1 MKPRLALVTFIVL
14 VSFCGACGG
23 GGGNS
28 TPVPTAKPTTAP
40 TAAPTTAPTSGP
52 TATPSSTPTP
62 AASGSNEQPIEVNS
76 GPQGNYTNGLFTS
89 ITVCVPGT
97 TDCQTIP
104 DVLVDTG
111 SYGLRILGSALTISL
126 PGQTSGGNAVAEC
139 AFFVDSFTWGPVA
152 TADVEMAGEVAN
164 NVPVQIVGEPGFLS
178 PPLACTN
185 GGLSPADTLE
195 ALGANGLLGV
205 GPLIQD
211 CGSACASGSASTA
224 EYFVCTSST
233 CSATSQSLATQVQ
246 NPIALFSQDNNG
258 LAVSLPAIGADGAPT
273 ASGSL
278 IFGIGT
284 QSNNG
289 LGSATVYTLNSL
301 GEFTTTYGGVSY
313 DSLLDTGSNALFFLT
328 PGVTGIPECS
338 GETAGLYC
346 PTSTLS
352 LSAQNVGI
360 NGASGT
366 VTFNIA
372 NADSLFSTSNFAFNN
387 LGGISSDFFDWG
399 LPFFFGRQ
407 VFVAIEAQQTPS
419 GPGPYF
425 AY

>member
-1 MKPRLALVTFIVL
+1 MKTRLALVTLIVF

-28 TPVPTAKPTTAP
+28 TAVSTAKPTTAP
-40 TAAPTTAPTSGP
+40 TAAPTSAP
-52 TATPSSTPTP
+52 TATPSSTPT
-62 AASGSNEQPIEVNS
+62 AAPSGSNEQPIEVDS
-76 GPQGNYTNGLFTS
+76 GPQGNYINGLFTS

-104 DVLVDTG
+104 NVLVDTG

-126 PGQTSGGNAVAEC
+126 PGQTSDGNAVAEC

-152 TADVEMAGEVAN
+152 TADVEIAGEVAN
-164 NVPVQIVGEPGFLS
+164 NVPLQIVGEPGFLS

-185 GGLSPADTLE
+185 GGLAPADSLE
-195 ALGANGLLGV
+195 SLGANGLLGV

-211 CGSACASGSASTA
+211 CGSACVGGSASAA
-224 EYFVCTSST
+224 EYFVCTSSA
-233 CSATSQSLATQVQ
+233 CSATSQSLAAQVQ
-246 NPIALFSQDNNG
+246 NPVALFSEDNNG
-258 LAVSLPAIGADGAPT
+258 LAVSLPAISADGAPT

-284 QSNNG
+284 RSNNG
-289 LGSATVYTLNSL
+289 LGSATVYTINSL
-301 GEFTTTYGGVSY
+301 GEFTTVYAGVSY

-338 GETAGLYC
+338 GANSGFYC
-346 PTSTLS
+346 PTSTMS
-352 LSAQNVGI
+352 LSAQNVGA

-366 VTFNIA
+366 VTFNVA
-372 NADSLFSTSNFAFNN
+372 NADSLFSTSNFAFND
-387 LGGISSDFFDWG
+387 LGGTSSDFFDWG
-399 LPFFFGRQ
+399 VPFFFGRQ
-407 VFVAIEAQQTPS
+407 VFVAIEGQETPG